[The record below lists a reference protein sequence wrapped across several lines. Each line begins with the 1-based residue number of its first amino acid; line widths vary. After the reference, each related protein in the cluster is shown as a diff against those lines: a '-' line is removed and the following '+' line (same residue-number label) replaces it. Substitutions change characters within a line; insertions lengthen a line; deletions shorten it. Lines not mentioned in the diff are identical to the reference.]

1 MKSLALL
8 GLAFAATAS
17 ATTIYFDDG
26 TALETDANVYVSEDT
41 LYRVEGTYKAG
52 FKVSPA
58 VPAVAGEPA
67 DDEPEV
73 CQEGSFEYYN
83 NPECAGYV
91 EEEEE
96 QVAACFPPLWMA
108 GCEEEEED
116 EPEVC
121 YEIVGTWAIEVPC
134 ES

>member
-1 MKSLALL
+1 MKALALL

-58 VPAVAGEPA
+58 LPAVAGEPA
-67 DDEPEV
+67 EDEPEL
-73 CQEGSFEYYN
+73 CQEGSFDYFN
-83 NPECAGYV
+83 NPECDGYV

-96 QVAACFPPLWMA
+96 VA
-108 GCEEEEED
+108 
-116 EPEVC
+116 EVC
-121 YEIVGTWAIEVPC
+121 YEIVGTWATEVPC
-134 ES
+134 DS